1 VTGFKPV
8 TTINILMNSSI
19 ENRQEEKIRLYVIE
33 KLKKADI
40 AHGFDH
46 VECVVNMAK
55 KIALR
60 EDANLRIVI
69 PSAYLHDIV
78 PRNEVERFDLHTE
91 ESASEAKRFLKS
103 MGFSSDEIDEIGN
116 VIIAS
121 SYESYIKGIKP
132 KSMEAKVV
140 RDADWLEAIG
150 ARGIARVFVFAGH
163 YGCPEMGKVEWN
175 PDVPER
181 LVMNTSGP
189 DPSPI
194 YHFFS
199 KLLWLKDMMQTETGR
214 IEAEK
219 RHQFM
224 VDFLKR
230 YKSECLE

>member
-1 VTGFKPV
+1 MTQK
-8 TTINILMNSSI
+8 IDNEI
-19 ENRQEEKIRLYVIE
+19 ENKIREFVSQ

-46 VECVVNMAK
+46 IECVVNMSK
-55 KIALR
+55 KIAL
-60 EDANLRIVI
+60 EEYADMRIVI
-69 PSAYLHDIV
+69 PSSYLHDIV

-91 ESASEAKRFLKS
+91 ESANEAKRFLKGI
-103 MGFSSDEIDEIGN
+103 GFSHDEIEKIKE

-121 SYESYIKGIKP
+121 SYESYLKGKEP
-132 KSMEAKVV
+132 ESLEAKIV
-140 RDADWLEAIG
+140 RDADWLDAIG

-163 YGCPEMGKVEWN
+163 YGCPEMGKVEWDIDN
-175 PDVPER
+175 PEK
-181 LVMNTSGP
+181 LIMNTQGP

-199 KLLWLKDMMQTETGR
+199 KLLWIKDLMLTQSGKK
-214 IEAEK
+214 EAEK

-230 YKSECLE
+230 YRSECSE